1 MPFDW
6 QQGLFEVIMPLCV
19 ASLAGALVGW
29 DREVHGKV
37 AGLRTHMLVSLGAA
51 IFVTAAVQLAEQAG
65 GQDGISV
72 DTSRIIEGVATGI
85 GFLGAGSIVKSRYK
99 VEGVTTAASIWVTGA
114 IGAACGARLY
124 LLAAAAAVLA
134 LFVLWPAEKI
144 KSEVLEDEPSDHE
157 PPEHERSKE

>member
-6 QQGLFEVIMPLCV
+6 QQPLLETIVPLGV
-19 ASLAGALVGW
+19 AAFAGALVGW
-29 DREVHGKV
+29 DREAHGKV

-51 IFVTAAVQLAEQAG
+51 LFVLAAVQLSMRTAG
-65 GQDGISV
+65 AAGVSV

-85 GFLGAGSIVKSRYK
+85 GFLGAGSIIKSQRK
-99 VEGVTTAASIWVTGA
+99 VEGVTTAASVWVTGA

-134 LFVLWPAEKI
+134 LLILWPAGKLE
-144 KSEVLEDEPSDHE
+144 SEAFDEP
-157 PPEHERSKE
+157 RINR

>member
-6 QQGLFEVIMPLCV
+6 QQGFLEVIAPLCV
-19 ASLAGALVGW
+19 AALAGALIGW

-51 IFVTAAVQLAEQAG
+51 IFVSAAVQLSQQAA

-72 DTSRIIEGVATGI
+72 DTSRIIAGVATGI
-85 GFLGAGSIVKSRYK
+85 GFLGAGSIVKSRYR

-114 IGAACGARLY
+114 VGAACGARLY
-124 LLAAAAAVLA
+124 LLAAAAALLA
-134 LFVLWPAEKI
+134 LFVLWPAEKL
-144 KSEVLEDEPSDHE
+144 KGEVLEDEHSEDE
-157 PPEHERSKE
+157 PTKT